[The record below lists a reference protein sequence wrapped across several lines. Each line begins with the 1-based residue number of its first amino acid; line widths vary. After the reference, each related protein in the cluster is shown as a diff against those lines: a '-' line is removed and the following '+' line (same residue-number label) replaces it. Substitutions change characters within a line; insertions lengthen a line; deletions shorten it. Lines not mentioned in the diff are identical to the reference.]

1 MHGNAVFFIW
11 VFLLAGCRKPPLS
24 APDNG
29 SKPAGGILP
38 ASYVLHDIWALESF
52 RGRAV
57 RSGDFSKGLPI
68 LEIYVAEGAGPHR
81 LQPTGRQGGS
91 RRQGHRVRKPDCNKS
106 ALSRQFRTG
115 FPACLE
121 TGQRLL
127 REKPPA
133 GSAPKAPRTDGFP
146 ENRLKP
152 PASGG

>member
-68 LEIYVAEGAGPHR
+68 LEIYVADGRVLGHTGCNQLDGKVEAGGKAIAFGNLTVTKVPCPGNFEPDFLRALKQANAYSVKNLR
-81 LQPTGRQGGS
+81 L
-91 RRQGHRVRKPDCNKS
+91 V
-106 ALSRQFRTG
+106 
-115 FPACLE
+115 
-121 TGQRLL
+121 LL
-127 REKPPA
+127 RRHRELMVFRKI
-133 GSAPKAPRTDGFP
+133 D
-146 ENRLKP
+146 
-152 PASGG
+152 